1 MVELPK
7 FRFMIAPGTPAHT
20 RRRIRVCLSVL
31 VIAILLGVQV
41 PRAIAHSAEA
51 ARHGMV
57 VAGEPLA
64 ADVGVDIM
72 KAGGNAVDA
81 AVAVGFALAVT
92 HPEAGN
98 IGGGGFMLIRLAG
111 GESVVIDYREEAPG
125 GASREM
131 YLNGNGDVI
140 PEASTIGGRAVAV
153 PGTVAGLA
161 LAHRKYGKL
170 QWAQVLQPAIRLA
183 QRGFPVSFEFAES
196 LRSESKLLSSDPE
209 SKRIFLRD
217 GNPYEPGELFQ
228 QPELAAT
235 LAQLAKSGPKAFYQG
250 PVAEALASTVKSHH
264 GLIEVSDLKQYQ
276 AKLRKPLR
284 GAFRGYEI
292 LSAPPPSSGGI
303 GLMEMLNVLE
313 PLDLGHPN
321 SFQSI
326 HLIAQTM
333 RRAYADRAAYLG
345 DADFVDV
352 PAQRLTSPAYA
363 ASLREEIVKSK
374 PHDPVREGKPAGFES
389 EETTHYSV
397 IDAEGNAVA
406 NTYTLNGV
414 YGSGV
419 TVKGAGFLLNNEMD
433 DFTSKPGV
441 ANMYGLIQGEANSIA
456 PRKRPLSAM
465 TPTIVVQN
473 GKVRLILGSPGGG
486 TIINTVLQVMLNV
499 LVYKMD
505 VRQAVTS
512 PRFHHQWMPDRLVLE
527 RWGFSADTIMKLE
540 EAGYEIHTRD
550 RMGACEAIA
559 VDPATGW
566 RFGGADPRTA
576 GKAAG
581 Y

>member
-1 MVELPK
+1 MSNLL
-7 FRFMIAPGTPAHT
+7 F
-20 RRRIRVCLSVL
+20 LSL
-31 VIAILLGVQV
+31 AILLAA
-41 PRAIAHSAEA
+41 PLPCHAAHSAEA

-64 ADVGVDIM
+64 ADVGVEIM

-111 GESVVIDYREEAPG
+111 GESVVVDYREMAAG
-125 GASREM
+125 AASREM
-131 YLNGNGDVI
+131 YLDSGGEII
-140 PEASTIGGRAVAV
+140 PHASTVGGRAVAV

-161 LAHRKYGKL
+161 LAHKKYGKL
-170 QWAQVLQPAIRLA
+170 TWARVLRPAIRLA
-183 QRGFPVSFEFAES
+183 SSGFPVSFEFAES
-196 LRSESKLLSSDPE
+196 LREEADLLEQDPE
-209 SKRIFLRD
+209 SRRIFLRD
-217 GNPYEPGELFQ
+217 GKPYEPGELFL

-235 LAQLAKSGPKAFYQG
+235 LAQIARSGPKAFYQG
-250 PVAEALASTVKSHH
+250 PVADAIVATIKAHH
-264 GLIEVSDLKQYQ
+264 GLIEPNDLKQYK

-292 LSAPPPSSGGI
+292 ISVPPPSSGGI
-303 GLMEMLNVLE
+303 GLIEMLNILE
-313 PLDLGHPN
+313 PLDLGSPN

-326 HLIAQTM
+326 HLITQTM

-345 DADFVDV
+345 DSDYTDV
-352 PAQRLTSPAYA
+352 PWRGLTSRAYA
-363 ASLREEIVKSK
+363 ATLREQVVQSRAR
-374 PHDPVREGKPAGFES
+374 DVVAAGKPAAGES
-389 EETTHYSV
+389 EQTTHYSV

-406 NTYTLNGV
+406 NTTTLNGAF
-414 YGSGV
+414 GSGV

-441 ANMYGLIQGEANSIA
+441 ANMYGLVQSEANAIA

-465 TPTIVVQN
+465 TPTIVLHD

-486 TIINTVLQVMLNV
+486 TIINTVLQVLLNV

-527 RWGFSADTIMKLE
+527 HWGFSADTIMKLE
-540 EAGYEIHTRD
+540 EAGYEIYTRD

>member
-1 MVELPK
+1 MLNLL
-7 FRFMIAPGTPAHT
+7 FLILAFLLTAPSPCHA
-20 RRRIRVCLSVL
+20 
-31 VIAILLGVQV
+31 
-41 PRAIAHSAEA
+41 AHSPEA

-64 ADVGVDIM
+64 ADAGIEIM

-111 GESVVIDYREEAPG
+111 GESVVVDYREMAAG
-125 GASREM
+125 AASREM
-131 YLNGNGDVI
+131 YLDSGGEII
-140 PEASTIGGRAVAV
+140 PHASTVGGRAVAV

-161 LAHRKYGKL
+161 LAHKKYGKL
-170 QWAQVLQPAIRLA
+170 TWARVLRPAIRLA
-183 QRGFPVSFEFAES
+183 RNGFPVSFELAES
-196 LRSESKLLSSDPE
+196 LSEESELLEQDPE
-209 SKRIFLRD
+209 SRRIFLRD
-217 GNPYEPGELFQ
+217 GKLYEPGELLV
-228 QPELAAT
+228 QPDLAAT
-235 LAQLAKSGPKAFYQG
+235 LSRIARLGAKSFYQG
-250 PVAEALASTVKSHH
+250 PIADALVASVNAHH
-264 GLIEVSDLKQYQ
+264 GLMDLNDLKEYK

-284 GAFRGYEI
+284 GSFRGYEI

-303 GLMEMLNVLE
+303 GLIEMVNILE

-321 SFQSI
+321 SFHAI
-326 HLIAQTM
+326 HLIAQAM

-345 DADFVDV
+345 DSDYTDV
-352 PAQRLTSPAYA
+352 PWRGLTSRAYA
-363 ASLREEIVKSK
+363 DTLREQVVKSGARDTVAAGS
-374 PHDPVREGKPAGFES
+374 PSDPES
-389 EETTHYSV
+389 EQTTHFSV
-397 IDAEGNAVA
+397 IDAKGNAVA
-406 NTYTLNGV
+406 NTYTLNGA
-414 YGSGV
+414 YGGGV

-441 ANMYGLIQGEANSIA
+441 ANMYGLVQSEANAIA

-465 TPTIVVQN
+465 TPTIVLHD

-486 TIINTVLQVMLNV
+486 TIINTVLQALLNV

-505 VRQAVTS
+505 VQQAVTS

-550 RMGACEAIA
+550 HMGACEAIA